1 MRNDYISGITKTSDF
16 EDAMFIDIL
25 STDDLIERQKYI
37 EQARKKAREVNRLRE
52 FDNLLK
58 AWITRNAQLLKQIDS
73 NSTAFTDAP
82 LILKCGKWVANDA
95 GISITDITKN
105 GDIVK
110 SIACPHP
117 IIPVERLVNIETDT
131 EKTKIAFFKDMRWR
145 DMTID
150 NSILANKST
159 ITQLADRG
167 VMVTSE
173 TAKDLVKYLSEVA
186 SLNMQT
192 IPFYRSIS
200 RLGWIGNDF
209 APYDTTI
216 KYDGDADFASI
227 YEHVGE
233 CGNYKKWLEHV
244 TELRENINIR
254 LMLSASFASVLIEKV
269 GALPFVLHLWGTTG
283 FGKTVSLMIASSIWG
298 NPEMGCL
305 TRSMNATANS
315 IVRTSAFLYSI
326 PFCADEMQQ
335 IKDRWGNYD
344 NFIMFVCEGIDRGKA
359 KAKGGVEE
367 QKTWRNAFIFTG
379 EEPVTKA
386 NSGGG
391 VKNRCIEIEV
401 KDKIIKD
408 GNKTATIVKENYG
421 FAGKKFVEYIQKL
434 DMDAV
439 KEEYKRIFTEIIE
452 SSDTTE
458 KQAMSMALILLAD
471 KYACDCVFA
480 DSRALNVAEVK
491 EYLVSANVVD
501 MPSRAYDWVVNW
513 IAENSIRFS
522 SDLDENK
529 GAVWGKIEN
538 DIATINKNVLVDA
551 MNKNGFDFSACS
563 RSWQSKKKLKL
574 NSQGYITHQTKV
586 HNVKANYIKLLLP
599 SDEAEMVEVDGS
611 DNPFSQGELP
621 FY

>member
-1 MRNDYISGITKTSDF
+1 MREDYINGITKTSDF

-25 STDDLIERQKYI
+25 GTSDTIERAKYI
-37 EQARKKAREVNRLRE
+37 EDVRKKCREVGRSRE

-58 AWITRNAQLLKQIDS
+58 AWITRNAQLLKQADS
-73 NSTAFTDAP
+73 KSTEFTDAP
-82 LILKCGKWVANDA
+82 LVLKCGKWSATDA
-95 GISITDITKN
+95 GVSIAEITKS
-105 GDIVK
+105 GDILK
-110 SIACPHP
+110 FIACPHP
-117 IIPVERLVNIETDT
+117 ILPVERLVNIDTDT
-131 EKTKIAFFKDMRWR
+131 EKTKIAFFKDLRWR
-145 DMTID
+145 EMTVD
-150 NSILANKST
+150 NSILANKSA

-173 TAKDLVKYLSEVA
+173 SAKDLVKYLAEVA
-186 SLNMQT
+186 SLNMQS

-200 RLGWIGNDF
+200 RLGWIENDF

-216 KYDGDADFASI
+216 KYDGDADFQSI
-227 YEHVGE
+227 YDHVGE
-233 CGNYKKWLEHV
+233 CGSYKLWLEHI
-244 TELRENINIR
+244 TDLRENINIR

-283 FGKTVSLMIASSIWG
+283 FGKTVSLMVASSIWG
-298 NPEMGCL
+298 NPDMGCL

-315 IVRTSAFLYSI
+315 IVRTASFLYSI

-401 KDKIIKD
+401 KEKIIPD
-408 GNKTATIVKENYG
+408 GNKTANLVKENYG
-421 FAGKKFVEYIQKL
+421 FAGKKFVEYLQGISEESIKT
-434 DMDAV
+434 
-439 KEEYKRIFTEIIE
+439 EYKQIFTEIVE
-452 SSDTTE
+452 ETDTTE

-471 KYACDCVFA
+471 RYACEAVFA
-480 DSRALNVAEVK
+480 GSKPLSLDEVK
-491 EYLVSANVVD
+491 EYLVSAKTID
-501 MPSRAYDWVVNW
+501 MPERAYEWVVNW
-513 IAENSIRFS
+513 IAENNIRFS
-522 SDLDENK
+522 DNLDENR
-529 GAVWGKIEN
+529 GAVWGKIDN
-538 DIATINKNVLVDA
+538 NIAVVNKNVLTEA
-551 MNKNGFDFSACS
+551 MNKQGYDFSACS
-563 RSWQSKKKLKL
+563 RKWQDKGRLKL

-586 HNVKANYIKLLLP
+586 CGIKANYIKLILP
-599 SDEAEMVEVDGS
+599 DDEQEMVEVADK
-611 DNPFSQGELP
+611 DNPFMQEQLP
-621 FY
+621 FD

>member
-1 MRNDYISGITKTSDF
+1 MKDDYINGISKSSDF

-25 STDDLIERQKYI
+25 STEDTIERAKYI
-37 EQARKKAREVNRLRE
+37 EDVRKKCRDVNRLRE

-58 AWITRNAQLLKQIDS
+58 AWITRNAQLLKQTDS
-73 NSTAFTDAP
+73 KNTEFTDAP
-82 LILKCGKWVANDA
+82 LILKCGKWNANDA
-95 GISITDITKN
+95 GVSIAEITKS
-105 GDIVK
+105 GDILKFV
-110 SIACPHP
+110 ACPHP
-117 IIPVERLVNIETDT
+117 IMPVERLVNIDTDT

-145 DMTID
+145 EMTID

-173 TAKDLVKYLSEVA
+173 SAKDLVKYLAEVS

-200 RLGWIGNDF
+200 RLGWIEKDF

-216 KYDGDADFASI
+216 KYDGDADFQSI
-227 YEHVGE
+227 YDHVGE
-233 CGNYKKWLEHV
+233 HGKYKKWLEHI
-244 TELRENINIR
+244 TELRKNINIR

-283 FGKTVSLMIASSIWG
+283 FGKTVSLMVASSVWG
-298 NPEMGCL
+298 NPDMGCL

-359 KAKGGVEE
+359 KARGGVEE
-367 QKTWRNAFIFTG
+367 QKVWKNAFIFTG

-401 KDKIIKD
+401 KDKIIPD
-408 GNKTATIVKENYG
+408 GNKTANLVKENYG
-421 FAGKKFVEYIQKL
+421 FAGKRFVEYVQTIPDESIKN
-434 DMDAV
+434 
-439 KEEYKRIFTEIIE
+439 EYKEIFTNIIE
-452 SSDTTE
+452 HCDTTE

-471 KYACDCVFA
+471 KIACECVFA
-480 DSRALNVAEVK
+480 DSSPLMLEEVK
-491 EYLVSANVVD
+491 EYLVSAKTVD
-501 MPSRAYDWVVNW
+501 MPERAYEWVVNW
-513 IAENSIRFS
+513 IAENNIRFS
-522 SDLDENK
+522 DNLDENR
-529 GAVWGKIEN
+529 GAVWGKIER
-538 DIATINKNVLVDA
+538 DIAVINKNVLTDA
-551 MNKNGFDFSACS
+551 MNKQGFDFSACS
-563 RSWQSKKKLKL
+563 RRWNDKGKLKL

-586 HNVKANYIKLLLP
+586 CGIKANYIKLHLP
-599 SDEAEMVEVDGS
+599 SDEMDFVEVDE
-611 DNPFSQGELP
+611 QVKLP
-621 FY
+621 F

>member
-1 MRNDYISGITKTSDF
+1 MKEDYLNGISKNSEF

-25 STDDLIERQKYI
+25 GTEDMIERAKYI
-37 EQARKKAREVNRLRE
+37 EEVRKKCRAMNRLRE

-58 AWITRNAQLLKQIDS
+58 AWITRNAQLLKQMDS
-73 NSTAFTDAP
+73 NSTAFTDAQ
-82 LILKCGKWVANDA
+82 LILKCGKWTANDA
-95 GISITDITKN
+95 GVSIAEVTKQ
-105 GDIVK
+105 GDIIK
-110 SIACPHP
+110 YIACPHP
-117 IIPVERLVNIETDT
+117 ILPVERLVNIDTDT

-145 DMTID
+145 EMTID
-150 NSILANKST
+150 NSIISNKST

-173 TAKDLVKYLSEVA
+173 SAKDLVKYLAEVS

-200 RLGWIGNDF
+200 RLGWIENDF
-209 APYDTTI
+209 APYDTKI
-216 KYDGDADFASI
+216 KYDGDADFQSI

-233 CGNYKKWLEHV
+233 HGNYKAWLDHV
-244 TELRENINIR
+244 TELRKNIDIR

-283 FGKTVSLMIASSIWG
+283 FGKTVSLMVASSIWG
-298 NPEMGCL
+298 NPDMGCL

-344 NFIMFVCEGIDRGKA
+344 NFIMFVCEGIDKGKA
-359 KAKGGVEE
+359 RAKGGVED

-401 KDKIIKD
+401 KNKIISD
-408 GNKTATIVKENYG
+408 GNKTANIVKENYG
-421 FAGKKFVEYIQKL
+421 FAGKRFVEYVQKL
-434 DMDAV
+434 DVEEM
-439 KEEYKRIFTEIIE
+439 KTEYKQIFTEIIE
-452 SSDTTE
+452 STDTTE

-471 KYACDCVFA
+471 RYACKAVFA
-480 DSRALNVAEVK
+480 DSSSLNVEEVK
-491 EYLVSANVVD
+491 EYLVSAKVVD
-501 MPSRAYDWVVNW
+501 MSERAYEWVVNW

-522 SDLDENK
+522 DDIDENK
-529 GAVWGKIEN
+529 GAVWGKI
-538 DIATINKNVLVDA
+538 DRDMATINKNVLMDA
-551 MNKNGFDFSACS
+551 MNKNGFDFAACS
-563 RSWQSKKKLKL
+563 RVWLNKSRLKL

-586 HNVKANYIKLLLP
+586 HNIKANYIKLILP
-599 SDEAEMVEVDGS
+599 SDELDFVEVD
-611 DNPFSQGELP
+611 DEFSQEELP
-621 FY
+621 FD

>member
-1 MRNDYISGITKTSDF
+1 MKDDYINGVTKTSEF

-25 STDDLIERQKYI
+25 GTSDLIDRQKYI
-37 EQARKKAREVNRLRE
+37 EQVRKKAREVNRLRE

-73 NSTAFTDAP
+73 NNTAFTDAP
-82 LILKCGKWVANDA
+82 LILKCGKWLANDA
-95 GISITDITKN
+95 GISMTDITRN

-145 DMTID
+145 DITID

-173 TAKDLVKYLSEVA
+173 SAKDLVKYLAEVS

-200 RLGWIGNDF
+200 RLGWIENDF
-209 APYDTTI
+209 APYDTKI
-216 KYDGDADFASI
+216 KYDGDADFQSI

-233 CGNYKKWLEHV
+233 CGNYDKWLEHV

-401 KDKIIKD
+401 KNKIISD
-408 GNKTATIVKENYG
+408 GNKTANIVKENYG
-421 FAGKKFVEYIQKL
+421 FAGKKFVEYVQKL
-434 DMDAV
+434 DVEEM
-439 KEEYKRIFTEIIE
+439 KTEYKQIFTEIIE
-452 SSDTTE
+452 RSDTTE

-471 KYACDCVFA
+471 KYACDCVFCG
-480 DSRALNVAEVK
+480 SSPLNVEEVK
-491 EYLVSANVVD
+491 EYLVSAKVVD
-501 MPSRAYDWVVNW
+501 MPERAYEWVVNW

-522 SDLDENK
+522 DDIDENR
-529 GAVWGKIEN
+529 GAVWGKIE
-538 DIATINKNVLVDA
+538 DDMATINKNVLVEA

-563 RSWQSKKKLKL
+563 RSWQSKGKLKL
-574 NSQGYITHQTKV
+574 NSQGHITHQTKV
-586 HNVKANYIKLLLP
+586 HNVKANYIRLYLP
-599 SDEAEMVEVDGS
+599 SDEAEMVEVEDE
-611 DNPFSQGELP
+611 DNPFMQGVLNV
-621 FY
+621 

>member
-1 MRNDYISGITKTSDF
+1 MREDYINGITKTSDF

-25 STDDLIERQKYI
+25 GTSDTIERAKYI
-37 EQARKKAREVNRLRE
+37 EDVRKKCREVGRSRE

-58 AWITRNAQLLKQIDS
+58 AWITRNAQLLKQADS
-73 NSTAFTDAP
+73 KSTEFTDAP
-82 LILKCGKWVANDA
+82 LVLKCGKWSATDA
-95 GISITDITKN
+95 GVSIAEITKS
-105 GDIVK
+105 GDILK
-110 SIACPHP
+110 FIACPHP
-117 IIPVERLVNIETDT
+117 ILPVERLVNIDTDT
-131 EKTKIAFFKDMRWR
+131 EKTKIAFFKDLRWR
-145 DMTID
+145 EMTVD
-150 NSILANKST
+150 NSILANKSA

-173 TAKDLVKYLSEVA
+173 SAKDLVKYLAEVA
-186 SLNMQT
+186 SLNMQS

-200 RLGWIGNDF
+200 RLGWIENDF

-216 KYDGDADFASI
+216 KYDGDADFQSI
-227 YEHVGE
+227 YDHVGE
-233 CGNYKKWLEHV
+233 CGSYKLWLEHI
-244 TELRENINIR
+244 TDLRENINIR

-283 FGKTVSLMIASSIWG
+283 FGKTVSLMVASSIWG
-298 NPEMGCL
+298 NPDMGCL

-315 IVRTSAFLYSI
+315 IVRTASFLYSI

-401 KDKIIKD
+401 KEKIIPD
-408 GNKTATIVKENYG
+408 GNKTANLVKENYG
-421 FAGKKFVEYIQKL
+421 FAGKKFVEYLQGISEESIKT
-434 DMDAV
+434 
-439 KEEYKRIFTEIIE
+439 EYKQIFADIIWGT
-452 SSDTTE
+452 DTTE

-471 KYACDCVFA
+471 RYACEAVFA
-480 DSRALNVAEVK
+480 GSKPLSLDEVK
-491 EYLVSANVVD
+491 EYLVSAKTID
-501 MPSRAYDWVVNW
+501 MPERAYEWVVNW
-513 IAENSIRFS
+513 IAENNIRFS
-522 SDLDENK
+522 DNLDENR
-529 GAVWGKIEN
+529 GAVWGKIDN
-538 DIATINKNVLVDA
+538 DIAVINKNVLTDA
-551 MNKNGFDFSACS
+551 MNKQGYDFSACS
-563 RSWQSKKKLKL
+563 RRWQDKGRLKL

-586 HNVKANYIKLLLP
+586 CGIKANYIKLILP
-599 SDEAEMVEVDGS
+599 EDDSEFEEVTS
-611 DNPFSQGELP
+611 NDNPFTQEKLP
-621 FY
+621 FD

>member
-1 MRNDYISGITKTSDF
+1 MKDDYINGITKTSEF

-25 STDDLIERQKYI
+25 STEDTIERAKYI
-37 EQARKKAREVNRLRE
+37 EDVRKKCREVSRLRE

-58 AWITRNAQLLKQIDS
+58 AWITRNAQLLKQADS
-73 NSTAFTDAP
+73 KNTQFTDAP
-82 LILKCGKWVANDA
+82 LVLKCGKWDATDA
-95 GISITDITKN
+95 GISIAEITKS
-105 GDIVK
+105 GDIIK
-110 SIACPHP
+110 YTACPHP
-117 IIPVERLVNIETDT
+117 ILPVERLVNIDTDT

-145 DMTID
+145 DITID

-173 TAKDLVKYLSEVA
+173 SAKDLVKYLSEVA

-200 RLGWIGNDF
+200 RLGWIEKDF
-209 APYDTTI
+209 APYDKTI
-216 KYDGDADFASI
+216 KYDGDADFQNI

-233 CGNYKKWLEHV
+233 CGDYKLWLDHITV
-244 TELRENINIR
+244 LRENINIR

-283 FGKTVSLMIASSIWG
+283 FGKTVSLMVASSIWG
-298 NPEMGCL
+298 NPDMGCL

-315 IVRTSAFLYSI
+315 IVRTASFLYSI

-367 QKTWRNAFIFTG
+367 QKVWKNAFIFTG

-401 KDKIIKD
+401 KDKIIDD
-408 GNKTATIVKENYG
+408 GNKTANLVKENYG
-421 FAGKKFVEYIQKL
+421 FAGKKYVEYLQGVSDDDIKR
-434 DMDAV
+434 AY
-439 KEEYKRIFTEIIE
+439 KEIFTEIIE
-452 SSDTTE
+452 NTDTTE

-471 KYACDCVFA
+471 RYACECIFEG
-480 DSRALNVAEVK
+480 SKPLMLEEVK
-491 EYLVSANVVD
+491 EYLVSAKTID
-501 MPSRAYDWVVNW
+501 MPERAYEWVVNW
-513 IAENSIRFS
+513 IAENNIRFS
-522 SDLDENK
+522 DNLDENR
-529 GAVWGKIEN
+529 GAVWGKLVDN
-538 DIATINKNVLVDA
+538 MAVINKNVLTDA
-551 MNKNGFDFSACS
+551 MNRQGFDFSACS
-563 RSWQSKKKLKL
+563 RKWQDKGRLKL

-586 HNVKANYIKLLLP
+586 CGIKANYIKLILP
-599 SDEAEMVEVDGS
+599 DDEQEMVEVADK
-611 DNPFSQGELP
+611 DNPFMQEQLP
-621 FY
+621 FD

>member
-1 MRNDYISGITKTSDF
+1 MREDYINGITKTSDF

-25 STDDLIERQKYI
+25 GTSDTIERAKYI
-37 EQARKKAREVNRLRE
+37 EDVRKKCREVGRSRE

-58 AWITRNAQLLKQIDS
+58 AWITRNAQLLKQADS
-73 NSTAFTDAP
+73 KSTEFTDAP
-82 LILKCGKWVANDA
+82 LVLKCGKWSATDA
-95 GISITDITKN
+95 GVSIAEITKS
-105 GDIVK
+105 GDILK
-110 SIACPHP
+110 FIACPHP
-117 IIPVERLVNIETDT
+117 ILPVERLVNIDTDT
-131 EKTKIAFFKDMRWR
+131 EKTKIAFFKDLRWR
-145 DMTID
+145 EMTVD
-150 NSILANKST
+150 NSILANKSA

-173 TAKDLVKYLSEVA
+173 SAKDLVKYLAEVA

-200 RLGWIGNDF
+200 RLGWIEKDF

-216 KYDGDADFASI
+216 KYDGDADFQSI
-227 YEHVGE
+227 YDHVGE
-233 CGNYKKWLEHV
+233 CGSYKLWLEHI
-244 TELRENINIR
+244 TDLRENINIR

-283 FGKTVSLMIASSIWG
+283 FGKTVSLMVASSIWG
-298 NPEMGCL
+298 NPDMGCL

-315 IVRTSAFLYSI
+315 IVRTASFLYSI

-401 KDKIIKD
+401 KEKIIPD
-408 GNKTATIVKENYG
+408 GNKTANLVKENYG
-421 FAGKKFVEYIQKL
+421 FAGKKFVEYLQGISEESIKT
-434 DMDAV
+434 
-439 KEEYKRIFTEIIE
+439 EYKQIFTEIVE
-452 SSDTTE
+452 ETDTTE
-458 KQAMSMALILLAD
+458 KQDMSMALILLAD
-471 KYACDCVFA
+471 SYACEAVFA
-480 DSRALNVAEVK
+480 GSKPLSLDEVK
-491 EYLVSANVVD
+491 EYLVSAKTID
-501 MPSRAYDWVVNW
+501 MPERAYEWVVNW
-513 IAENSIRFS
+513 IAENNIRFS
-522 SDLDENK
+522 DNLDENR
-529 GAVWGKIEN
+529 GAVWGKIDN
-538 DIATINKNVLVDA
+538 DIAVINKNVLTDA
-551 MNKNGFDFSACS
+551 MNKQGYDFSACS
-563 RSWQSKKKLKL
+563 RRWQDKGRLKL

-586 HNVKANYIKLLLP
+586 CGIKANYIKLILP
-599 SDEAEMVEVDGS
+599 EDEPELVDDT
-611 DNPFSQGELP
+611 DNPFVQEEMNV
-621 FY
+621 

>member
-1 MRNDYISGITKTSDF
+1 MKDDYINGITKNSEF

-25 STDDLIERQKYI
+25 STEDTIDRAKYI
-37 EQARKKAREVNRLRE
+37 EDVRKKCREVSRLRE

-58 AWITRNAQLLKQIDS
+58 AWITRNAQLLKQTDS
-73 NSTAFTDAP
+73 KSTQFTDAP
-82 LILKCGKWVANDA
+82 LVLKCGKWDATDA
-95 GISITDITKN
+95 GISIAEITKS
-105 GDIVK
+105 GDIIK
-110 SIACPHP
+110 YTACPHP
-117 IIPVERLVNIETDT
+117 ILPVERLVNIDTDT

-173 TAKDLVKYLSEVA
+173 SAKDLVKYLSEVA

-200 RLGWIGNDF
+200 RLGWIEKDF
-209 APYDTTI
+209 APYDKTI
-216 KYDGDADFASI
+216 KYDGDADFQSI

-233 CGNYKKWLEHV
+233 CGEYKLWLDHITV
-244 TELRENINIR
+244 LRENINIR

-283 FGKTVSLMIASSIWG
+283 FGKTVSLMVASSIWG
-298 NPEMGCL
+298 NPDMGCL

-315 IVRTSAFLYSI
+315 IVRTASFLYSI

-367 QKTWRNAFIFTG
+367 QKVWKNAFIFTG

-401 KDKIIKD
+401 KDKIIDD
-408 GNKTATIVKENYG
+408 GNKTANLVKENYG
-421 FAGKKFVEYIQKL
+421 FAGKKFVEYLQDVSDDDIKR
-434 DMDAV
+434 AY
-439 KEEYKRIFTEIIE
+439 KEIFTEIIE
-452 SSDTTE
+452 NTDTTE

-471 KYACDCVFA
+471 RYACECIFA
-480 DSRALNVAEVK
+480 NSSTLSLEEVK
-491 EYLVSANVVD
+491 EYLVSAKTID
-501 MPSRAYDWVVNW
+501 MPERAYEWVVNW
-513 IAENSIRFS
+513 IAENNIRFS
-522 SDLDENK
+522 DNLDENK
-529 GAVWGKIEN
+529 GAVWGKLVDN
-538 DIATINKNVLVDA
+538 MAVINKNVLTDA
-551 MNKNGFDFSACS
+551 MNRQGFDFSACS
-563 RSWQSKKKLKL
+563 RKWQDKGRIKL

-586 HNVKANYIKLLLP
+586 CGIKANYIKLILP
-599 SDEAEMVEVDGS
+599 DDEQEMVEVADK
-611 DNPFSQGELP
+611 DNQFMQEQLP
-621 FY
+621 FD

>member
-1 MRNDYISGITKTSDF
+1 MREDYINGITKTSDF

-25 STDDLIERQKYI
+25 GTSDTIERAKYI
-37 EQARKKAREVNRLRE
+37 EDVRKKCREVGRSRE

-58 AWITRNAQLLKQIDS
+58 AWITRNAQLLKQADS
-73 NSTAFTDAP
+73 KSTEFTDAP
-82 LILKCGKWVANDA
+82 LVLKCGKWSATDA
-95 GISITDITKN
+95 GVSIAEITKS
-105 GDIVK
+105 GDILK
-110 SIACPHP
+110 FIACPHP
-117 IIPVERLVNIETDT
+117 ILPVERLVNIDTDT
-131 EKTKIAFFKDMRWR
+131 EKTKIAFFKDLRWR
-145 DMTID
+145 EMTVD
-150 NSILANKST
+150 NSILANKSA

-173 TAKDLVKYLSEVA
+173 SAKDLVKYLAEVA
-186 SLNMQT
+186 SLNMQS

-200 RLGWIGNDF
+200 RLGWIENDF

-216 KYDGDADFASI
+216 KYDGDADFQSI
-227 YEHVGE
+227 YDHVGE
-233 CGNYKKWLEHV
+233 CGSYKLWLEHI
-244 TELRENINIR
+244 TDLRENINIR

-283 FGKTVSLMIASSIWG
+283 FGKTVSLMVASSIWG
-298 NPEMGCL
+298 NPDMGCL

-315 IVRTSAFLYSI
+315 IVRTASFLYSI

-401 KDKIIKD
+401 KEKIIPD
-408 GNKTATIVKENYG
+408 GNKTANLVKENYG
-421 FAGKKFVEYIQKL
+421 FAGKKFVEYLQGISEESIKT
-434 DMDAV
+434 
-439 KEEYKRIFTEIIE
+439 EYKQIFADIIWGT
-452 SSDTTE
+452 DTTE

-471 KYACDCVFA
+471 RYACEAVFA
-480 DSRALNVAEVK
+480 GSKPLSLDEVK
-491 EYLVSANVVD
+491 EYLVSAKTID
-501 MPSRAYDWVVNW
+501 MPERAYEWVVNW
-513 IAENSIRFS
+513 IAENNIRFS
-522 SDLDENK
+522 DNLDENR
-529 GAVWGKIEN
+529 GAVWGKIDN
-538 DIATINKNVLVDA
+538 NIAVVNKNVLTDA
-551 MNKNGFDFSACS
+551 MNKQGYDFSACS
-563 RSWQSKKKLKL
+563 RKWQDKGRLKL

-586 HNVKANYIKLLLP
+586 CGIKANYIKLILP
-599 SDEAEMVEVDGS
+599 DDEPEMVEVADK
-611 DNPFSQGELP
+611 DNPFTQEKLP
-621 FY
+621 FD

>member
-1 MRNDYISGITKTSDF
+1 MREDYINGITKTSDF

-25 STDDLIERQKYI
+25 GTSDTIERAKYI
-37 EQARKKAREVNRLRE
+37 EDVRKKCREVGRSRE

-58 AWITRNAQLLKQIDS
+58 AWITRNAQLLKQADS
-73 NSTAFTDAP
+73 KSTEFTDAP
-82 LILKCGKWVANDA
+82 LVLKCGKWSATDA
-95 GISITDITKN
+95 GVSIAEITKS
-105 GDIVK
+105 GDILK
-110 SIACPHP
+110 FIACPHP
-117 IIPVERLVNIETDT
+117 ILPVERLVNIDTDT
-131 EKTKIAFFKDMRWR
+131 EKTKIAFFKDLRWR
-145 DMTID
+145 EMTVD
-150 NSILANKST
+150 NSILANKSA

-173 TAKDLVKYLSEVA
+173 SAKDLVKYLAEVA
-186 SLNMQT
+186 SLNMQS

-200 RLGWIGNDF
+200 RLGWIENDF

-216 KYDGDADFASI
+216 KYDGDADFQSI
-227 YEHVGE
+227 YDHVGE
-233 CGNYKKWLEHV
+233 CGSYKLWLEHI
-244 TELRENINIR
+244 TDLRENINIR

-283 FGKTVSLMIASSIWG
+283 FGKTVSLMVASSIWG
-298 NPEMGCL
+298 NPDMGCL

-315 IVRTSAFLYSI
+315 IVRTASFLYSI

-401 KDKIIKD
+401 KEKIIPD
-408 GNKTATIVKENYG
+408 GNKTANLVKENYG
-421 FAGKKFVEYIQKL
+421 FAGKKFVEYLQGISEESIKT
-434 DMDAV
+434 
-439 KEEYKRIFTEIIE
+439 EYKQIFTEIVE
-452 SSDTTE
+452 ETDTTE

-471 KYACDCVFA
+471 RYACEAVFA
-480 DSRALNVAEVK
+480 GSKPLSLDEVK
-491 EYLVSANVVD
+491 EYLVSAKTID
-501 MPSRAYDWVVNW
+501 MPERAYEWVVNW
-513 IAENSIRFS
+513 IAENNIRFS
-522 SDLDENK
+522 DNLDENR
-529 GAVWGKIEN
+529 GAVWGKIDN
-538 DIATINKNVLVDA
+538 NIAVVNKNVLTEA
-551 MNKNGFDFSACS
+551 MNKQGYDFSACS
-563 RSWQSKKKLKL
+563 RKWQDKGRLKL

-586 HNVKANYIKLLLP
+586 CGIKANYIKLILP
-599 SDEAEMVEVDGS
+599 DDEPEMVEVADK
-611 DNPFSQGELP
+611 DNPFMQEQLP
-621 FY
+621 FD

>member
-1 MRNDYISGITKTSDF
+1 
-16 EDAMFIDIL
+16 
-25 STDDLIERQKYI
+25 
-37 EQARKKAREVNRLRE
+37 
-52 FDNLLK
+52 
-58 AWITRNAQLLKQIDS
+58 
-73 NSTAFTDAP
+73 
-82 LILKCGKWVANDA
+82 VANDA

-131 EKTKIAFFKDMRWR
+131 EKTKIAFFKDSRWR

-167 VMVTSE
+167 IMVTSE

-227 YEHVGE
+227 YEHVCE
-233 CGNYKKWLEHV
+233 CGSYDKWLEHV

-434 DMDAV
+434 DIEAV

-452 SSDTTE
+452 RSDTTE

-471 KYACDCVFA
+471 KYACDCVFC
-480 DSRALNVAEVK
+480 DSSPLNVEEVK
-491 EYLVSANVVD
+491 EYLVSSKVVD

-513 IAENSIRFS
+513 VAENSIRFS
-522 SDLDENK
+522 NDLDDNK
-529 GAVWGKIEN
+529 GAVWGKIE
-538 DIATINKNVLVDA
+538 DDMATINKNVLVDA

-563 RSWQSKKKLKL
+563 RSWQSKGKLKL
-574 NSQGYITHQTKV
+574 NSQGHITHQTKV
-586 HNVKANYIKLLLP
+586 HNVKANYIRLYLP
-599 SDEAEMVEVDGS
+599 SDEAEMVEVEDK
-611 DNPFSQGELP
+611 DNPFSQEKLP
-621 FY
+621 FE